1 MDHLLAALNRA
12 QRNRLR
18 TEKAELDVKRE
29 ALKAFVDSPA
39 FIGLPWEQRTLLCD
53 QLGIMDEY
61 SRVLGQRID
70 MNEQV

>member
-1 MDHLLAALNRA
+1 MENLMTMLNKAKRD
-12 QRNRLR
+12 RLR
-18 TEKAELDVKRE
+18 TERTALDMRRE
-29 ALKAFVDSPA
+29 ALKAFVESTA
-39 FIGLPWEQRTLLCD
+39 FIGLPWEQRTLLSD